1 MAGINSV
8 KKTSPKVLV
17 ALSGG
22 VDSAV
27 SAALLKEQGYAV
39 EGAHMVC
46 WDEGPYCS
54 ADADRASAIK
64 VASYLDIPL
73 RVFDFRKEYK
83 EAVVNYFVSAY
94 EAGITPNP
102 DVACNKEIKFG
113 IFFEKALEL
122 GYDYIATGHYARI
135 KKSQASSVKH
145 YETSDKDQ
153 SLEKFRLLAAVDL
166 SKDQSLEQFRLL
178 AGSDPDKDQSYFLY
192 NLKQK
197 HLSRT
202 LFPIGHLSKV
212 EVRHIAKNIGLPNAT
227 KKDSQGICFIGD
239 VEIKEF
245 LSGRVKTKIGNI
257 VNQRGRVIG
266 RHEGIAYY
274 TIGQRESL
282 GISEKIPHYV
292 VAKNP
297 KQNKIVVAP
306 LGEEVHFE
314 SNLKVVEVNW
324 VGEKP
329 ATGSKI
335 QARIR
340 YRQPLFEAEIA
351 FLNENIL
358 VLTCLEP
365 QRAVTPGQSLVIYSD
380 SEQVLGGGVI
390 I

>member
-1 MAGINSV
+1 MAGMNSV

-39 EGAHMVC
+39 TGAHMVC

-73 RVFDFRKEYK
+73 KVFDFRKEYK
-83 EAVVNYFVSAY
+83 EAVVNYFVSEY

-102 DVACNKEIKFG
+102 DVACNTEIKFG
-113 IFFEKALEL
+113 IFFERALEL
-122 GYDYIATGHYARI
+122 GYDYIATGHYVRI
-135 KKSQASSVKH
+135 KYNQSS
-145 YETSDKDQ
+145 EQ
-153 SLEKFRLLAAVDL
+153 FQLLAAVDL
-166 SKDQSLEQFRLL
+166 SKDQS
-178 AGSDPDKDQSYFLY
+178 YFLY
-192 NLKQK
+192 NLKQQ

-274 TIGQRESL
+274 TIGQREGL
-282 GISEKIPHYV
+282 AISEKVPHYV

-314 SNLKVVEVNW
+314 SNLKVARVSW

-329 ATGSKI
+329 AMGSKI

-340 YRQPLFEAEIA
+340 YRQPLFEAEIV
-351 FLNENIL
+351 FLNENTL